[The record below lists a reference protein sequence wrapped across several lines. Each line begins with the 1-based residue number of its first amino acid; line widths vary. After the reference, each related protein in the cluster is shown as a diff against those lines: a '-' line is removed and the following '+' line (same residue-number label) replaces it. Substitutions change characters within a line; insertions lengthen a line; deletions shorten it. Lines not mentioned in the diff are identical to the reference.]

1 MRVGG
6 GWHGPLT
13 QPWPPPS
20 AHAAQGS
27 GGSTQRRA
35 SGRGARHSR
44 YFSIFHLAL
53 TIVCGAT
60 MASGATLEKLRQL
73 YSRTEAEVKRWATL
87 QVQRTARAAMR
98 LRSACMLAAAA
109 AAAATSNHA
118 APSHRLKQEQALSL
132 LGTIAN
138 VLSRLPALED
148 GGAYGALAALPG
160 HPHLKERLLAKQLA
174 ALDELIMQLQGYL
187 GDMQVGVSKDSGG
200 LQACAWWRSGGCSWV
215 SRCVECSGRACQRYT
230 ALWALEWPALPNVV

>member
-1 MRVGG
+1 
-6 GWHGPLT
+6 
-13 QPWPPPS
+13 
-20 AHAAQGS
+20 
-27 GGSTQRRA
+27 
-35 SGRGARHSR
+35 
-44 YFSIFHLAL
+44 
-53 TIVCGAT
+53 
-60 MASGATLEKLRQL
+60 
-73 YSRTEAEVKRWATL
+73 
-87 QVQRTARAAMR
+87 MR

-187 GDMQVGVSKDSGG
+187 GDMQTAVDGMERQAQQAQRFVRQDRSLTPAVCAVVAGPVPSINQCLEG
-200 LQACAWWRSGGCSWV
+200 LETIWRMHADELRLKYAVAQEVRYDTSEAEMQQVRSLFAAQPHIDG
-215 SRCVECSGRACQRYT
+215 SRVADLLYVVAAT
-230 ALWALEWPALPNVV
+230 AEPRRL